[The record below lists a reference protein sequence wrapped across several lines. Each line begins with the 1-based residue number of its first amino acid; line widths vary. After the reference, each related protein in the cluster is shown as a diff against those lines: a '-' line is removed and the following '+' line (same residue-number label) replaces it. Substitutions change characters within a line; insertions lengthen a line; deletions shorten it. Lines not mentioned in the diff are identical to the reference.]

1 MHRPVDAELLEQ
13 IKQILRRDLKLGAE
27 ANIRDDMPLI
37 GGDMDLDSLDILLM
51 VSSLEKHFKIK
62 IPNEAV
68 GRAAF
73 ADVVTLARFV
83 QDNRAALA
91 AAATAPSSAPV
102 TVVQPSASTDW
113 LNALPHGPEFRFI
126 SRVDE
131 VVPGQRAAGA
141 WIVDGSEAFF
151 RGHFPGRPI
160 VPGVLLIESMAQLAG
175 IAAADP
181 SAPGGGGGVLA
192 HADVHFESP
201 VQPPAEIALSATV
214 RSPHTELARTCDVT
228 ATVAGRTVA
237 RGNVTIR
244 FQSAKG

>member
-37 GGDMDLDSLDILLM
+37 GGEMDLDSLDILLM

-91 AAATAPSSAPV
+91 AANAMSSAPV
-102 TVVQPSASTDW
+102 TVVQPRSSSDW
-113 LNALPHGPEFRFI
+113 LKALPHGPEFRFI
-126 SRVDE
+126 SRIDE
-131 VVPGQRAAGA
+131 VVPGERASGA
-141 WIVDGSEAFF
+141 WLVDGTEAFF
-151 RGHFPGRPI
+151 KGHFPDRPI
-160 VPGVLLIESMAQLAG
+160 VPGVLLVEAMAQLAG
-175 IAAADP
+175 VAAADP
-181 SAPGGGGGVLA
+181 TVTASGVLA

-201 VQPPAEIALSATV
+201 VQPPAQIQLQATV
-214 RSPHTELARTCDVT
+214 RPSREPARACDVT
-228 ATVAGRTVA
+228 ASVAGRTVA

-244 FQSAKG
+244 FQTTRE